1 MAFPVKSVGFFGILG
16 LLCALGLAGTEATSL
31 SWNDVTYDGQWQPR
45 ANAQTVALVSQ
56 IDPLATR
63 FGVGVN
69 ELAAPDA
76 QCLGLSWPARG
87 VIVDCVISGCVG
99 AESGVKVNDV
109 IVGVNGQPAFN
120 ASQFWSLLDNQ
131 PGNQVTLQVLRAG
144 QQTRILVD
152 PSGPADQKIA
162 LVAGMTQNPCTAC
175 PL

>member
-16 LLCALGLAGTEATSL
+16 LLCALGLAGSNTSSL
-31 SWNDVTYDGQWQPR
+31 SWNDITYEGQWQPR
-45 ANAQTVALVSQ
+45 ANAQAVALVTET
-56 IDPLATR
+56 DPLATR

-69 ELAAPDA
+69 ELAPPDA

-99 AESGVKVNDV
+99 AQSGVKVNDV

-120 ASQFWSLLDNQ
+120 GSQFWSLLGNQ
-131 PGNQVTLQVLRAG
+131 PGNTVNLQVLRAG
-144 QQTRILVD
+144 QQTQIVVD
-152 PSGPADQKIA
+152 PNSTAGQQIA
-162 LVAGMTQNPCTAC
+162 LVAGLTQNPCTAC